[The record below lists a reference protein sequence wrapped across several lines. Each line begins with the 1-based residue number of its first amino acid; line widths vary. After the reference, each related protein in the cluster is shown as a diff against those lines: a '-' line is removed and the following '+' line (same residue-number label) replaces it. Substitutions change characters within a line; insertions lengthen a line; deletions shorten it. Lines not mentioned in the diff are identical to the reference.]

1 MDELREENNVPIT
14 PDVLINPQC
23 FNFQIA
29 NFQACLEIPSSHG
42 ITGILRLGSDLYTCK
57 LTTEEFLKTFNET
70 KQDVINLVLQL
81 VWPAEKIETSVES
94 RKHYLDFKLKFL
106 HIALDEFW
114 RLPCLVVKQQNKL
127 IWHTGSNR
135 ILATGIS
142 KLNKENELLLL
153 CTDFDKNGTNN
164 LIKDCNDIVDD
175 QQLSELF
182 GIDFYNYD
190 QNTQATESVNCRVY
204 LQWNGSAGPCLHYV
218 DPVGRS
224 FFDWQD
230 HSSDVYA
237 DGVIAALQKIGK
249 NKQIQVWAKDPKQV
263 YDSSGI
269 FSIKYQGHEHFEIP
283 AEIGAKIYH
292 CCMFD
297 SEEMRDVTRL
307 YVTDDSCIDLGEIIL
322 WLNTVDNIYVD
333 HACRFALVLH
343 SRENNQKTISASGL
357 PKKTIN
363 NLL

>member
-1 MDELREENNVPIT
+1 MDELHEEDNVPTT
-14 PDVLINPQC
+14 PKVIINTQ
-23 FNFQIA
+23 NFEFQVN
-29 NFQACLEIPSSHG
+29 NFKACLEISSHLG
-42 ITGILRLGSDLYTCK
+42 ITGILKLGADLYTCK
-57 LTTEEFLKTFNET
+57 LTEEEFINVFDDT
-70 KQDVINLVLQL
+70 KRDAINLLL
-81 VWPAEKIETSVES
+81 TLCYPTDSFETDLTPKK
-94 RKHYLDFKLKFL
+94 RYLDFKLKFL
-106 HIALDEFW
+106 HLALNESW
-114 RLPCLVVKQQNKL
+114 RLPCLVVKQQNRL

-142 KLNKENELLLL
+142 KLNKQKDLLLL
-153 CTDFDKNGTNN
+153 CTDFDKNLTSKLTVGRED
-164 LIKDCNDIVDD
+164 IMNDS
-175 QQLSELF
+175 QLSDLF
-182 GIDFYNYD
+182 GVDFHHYD
-190 QNTQATESVNCRVY
+190 IREQATESTNCRIY
-204 LQWNGSAGPCLHYV
+204 LQWNETAGPCLHYI

-230 HSSDVYA
+230 HKSDVYA
-237 DGVIAALQKIGK
+237 NDAIAALEKIGK

-357 PKKTIN
+357 PKKQ
-363 NLL
+363 